1 MKYYRVYLSN
11 KEGIVI
17 DQADYQKLVAGMNT
31 GSFVQLKNAVI
42 NPSFV
47 SHILPIGEKE
57 ALETELPAEKIEG
70 YIDEEK
76 NVFVVTKDIRP
87 AVKGLS
93 DKFKM

>member
-17 DQADYQKLVAGMNT
+17 DHADYQKLVAGMTT
-31 GSFVQLKNAVI
+31 GSFVQLKNAVV

-47 SHILPIGEKE
+47 SHILPMSERD
-57 ALETELPAEKIEG
+57 ALETEIPAEKIEG
-70 YIDEEK
+70 YVDEEK
-76 NVFVVTKDIRP
+76 GVYVVTKDVRL